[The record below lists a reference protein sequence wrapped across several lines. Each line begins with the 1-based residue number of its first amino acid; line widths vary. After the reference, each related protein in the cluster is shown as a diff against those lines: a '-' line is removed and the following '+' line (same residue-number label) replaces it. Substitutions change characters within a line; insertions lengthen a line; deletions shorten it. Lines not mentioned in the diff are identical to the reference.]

1 VHLYRY
7 AYNRRNVSH
16 LVKLQEICRIT
27 QMVQLLARCPPPP
40 DYYRDNFLELL
51 DFVESRY
58 ATALRPKDID
68 FAARFRACDTDAQ
81 RLLVRLLMRKGPL
94 FRVDRI
100 QYNEIAAV
108 PAAIAELVANRLL
121 ERCPPVAADQVLAL
135 LTRSELAERFP
146 FASKRCGRSATR
158 EVLVH
163 ALLSTHTDDRL
174 LAVLQASLVWIALA
188 DLDSVVRFQVLCFG
202 SLEQDLS
209 VFVLRDL
216 GMQKIESYSLDTGGE
231 SDFSRLDILERY
243 LDVSVKA
250 TWLAMLQTMPEL
262 AHPLWLT
269 LREAS
274 AHRPIERRRSR
285 LLNELGRW
293 HERRAEYSRAI
304 DCYTSSSRH
313 PARERKVRIFE
324 KHPELGSAE
333 SLLARMSAEPWC
345 PEEAVFSQR
354 RGRSA
359 SIHQPEIR
367 TRALT
372 IKDMV
377 MTPGAIESYALTDLA
392 TSGTWGVHLENLLP
406 LGLTALAYWDV
417 LFMPV
422 SGAFTHLFQQG
433 PHDLYLDDFVVP
445 RRAAIQARS
454 EALQAAVNPA
464 ELLLKTWDEKY
475 GTANALLVWPALPR
489 NLVVRILGALPK
501 VHLLSLIRAVIECPG
516 RSRTGFPDLFVQ
528 HSSGGCEF
536 IEVKGPSD
544 QLQPQQRAWLARLDA
559 LGIPASVLKYTPCL
573 R

>member
-1 VHLYRY
+1 
-7 AYNRRNVSH
+7 
-16 LVKLQEICRIT
+16 
-27 QMVQLLARCPPPP
+27 MVQLLARCPPPA

-51 DFVESRY
+51 DFVDAHYR
-58 ATALRPKDID
+58 TALRSKDVD
-68 FAARFRACDTDAQ
+68 FAARFRACDIHAQ
-81 RLLVRLLMRKGPL
+81 RLLVRLFMRKGPL

-100 QYNEIAAV
+100 EYDEIADV
-108 PAAIAELVANRLL
+108 PAAISELVANRLL
-121 ERCPPVAADQVLAL
+121 QRSPSVAADQVLAL

-146 FASKRCGRSATR
+146 FAAKRCGRSATR

-163 ALLSTHTDDRL
+163 ALLSKHTDDRL
-174 LAVLQASLVWIALA
+174 LVVLKASLEWIALA
-188 DLDSVVRFQVLCFG
+188 DVDVVTRFQVLCFG

-209 VFVLRDL
+209 AFVLRDL
-216 GMQKIESYSLDTGGE
+216 GVQKIESYPLDTGGE
-231 SDFSRLDILERY
+231 SDFSSIDILERY
-243 LDVSVKA
+243 LDVSVMA
-250 TWLAMLQTMPEL
+250 TWLSKLQTMPEL
-262 AHPLWLT
+262 SRAIWLK
-269 LREAS
+269 LRETS

-293 HERRAEYSRAI
+293 HERRAEFSRAI
-304 DCYTSSSRH
+304 DCYASSTRH
-313 PARERKVRIFE
+313 PARERQVRIFE
-324 KHPELGSAE
+324 KHPELGCAE
-333 SLLARMSAEPWC
+333 LLLARIRDEPWC

-354 RGRSA
+354 RGRSD
-359 SIHQPEIR
+359 SSHQPEIR

-392 TSGTWGVHLENLLP
+392 TNGSWGVHLENLLP

-433 PHDLYLDDFVVP
+433 PHDLYHDDFVVP

-454 EALQAAVNPA
+454 EALYAAENTA

-475 GTANALLVWPALPR
+475 GTANALLAWPALPR
-489 NLVVRILGALPK
+489 NLVARILGALPK
-501 VHLLSLIRAVIECPG
+501 AHLLSLTRAVIECPG

-528 HSSGGCEF
+528 HSSGECEF

-559 LGIPASVLKYTPCL
+559 LGIPASVQKYTPCL
-573 R
+573 L